1 MYSVN
6 YLHCGAPK
14 SWYGIAPRSAAAFER
29 LAASYRGRADVVL
42 RAGTFEHGLQSP
54 ARPRRGR
61 GAALRGKDLRG
72 IARLGRYFPRQHQ
85 ECPDFLRHKTSV
97 IAPRLVAHA
106 GLADDLVEAVQRPGD
121 IMVTFPGGYHCGFN
135 HGFNVAESTNFATDD
150 WLACARGATHCACQE
165 HSVKINV
172 PMYGD
177 WTERGDVALVVSSD
191 SSEDE
196 AAAAAP
202 RCPPVAPRSKRAK
215 TMKGAPRRGRCKKC
229 SGCLAQDCGACKYCL
244 DNPKRGGEGK
254 LKQACVLRKCTALRG
269 PKNR

>member
-1 MYSVN
+1 MSACKLRPFMRKLKARIPGVTNGMLYFGAPRAFFAWHVEDANLYSVN

-29 LAASYRGRADVVL
+29 LAAS
-42 RAGTFEHGLQSP
+42 
-54 ARPRRGR
+54 
-61 GAALRGKDLRG
+61 
-72 IARLGRYFPRQHQ
+72 YFPRQHQ

-150 WLACARGATHCACQE
+150 WLACARGATHCTCQE

-244 DNPKRGGEGK
+244 DNPKRGGAGK

-269 PKNR
+269 PENR